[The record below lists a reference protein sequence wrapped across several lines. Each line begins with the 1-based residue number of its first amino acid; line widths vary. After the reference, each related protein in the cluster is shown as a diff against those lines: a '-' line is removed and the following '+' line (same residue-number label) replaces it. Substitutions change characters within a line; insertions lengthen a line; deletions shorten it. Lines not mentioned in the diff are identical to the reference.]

1 MHTIREIDS
10 IQLQCNNPKKE
21 KDMGIKHDKR
31 QTFHVSLENGGKLAK
46 VTHKIARRCM
56 YQISHYVLCNSTF
69 LKS

>member
-46 VTHKIARRCM
+46 VTH
-56 YQISHYVLCNSTF
+56 
-69 LKS
+69 